1 MNSMPKLLIGL
12 GILFIV
18 IGLLWQ
24 VGGKFF
30 SLGKLPGD
38 ILIKR
43 ENMTFYFP
51 LATSIVISIVLSVIL
66 FVISRFMR

>member
-1 MNSMPKLLIGL
+1 MNAMPKFLIAL

-30 SLGKLPGD
+30 SFGKLPGD

-43 ENMTFYFP
+43 ENVTFYFP
-51 LATSIVISIVLSVIL
+51 LATSIVISIVLSVI
-66 FVISRFMR
+66 FFIISRLMR